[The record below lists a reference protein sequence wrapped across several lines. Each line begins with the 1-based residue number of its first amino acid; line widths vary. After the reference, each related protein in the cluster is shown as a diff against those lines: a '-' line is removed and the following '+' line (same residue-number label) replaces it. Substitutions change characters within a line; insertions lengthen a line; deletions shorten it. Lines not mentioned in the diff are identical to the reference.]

1 MRYGIVKGSLCT
13 IYEKASETMTSDGQ
27 VLSAIADEVMHGM
40 IVAITGDAESEKYAE
55 AKPAVSAGVGHTAGM
70 QSGQPAASA
79 AGQMSEAAG
88 NISENSP
95 AAMFLPVRTFYNYTG
110 YLPVK
115 DVLEAP
121 LETVKEWEA
130 SDLRVVNGICVD
142 VTSLPKVQ
150 GVKLISLFRG
160 SLVKVLDW
168 ESEQEGWAR
177 VELAD
182 GRVGY
187 MRNQYLSEKKFSQAG
202 AWLDGPV
209 QAQIADEG
217 AFRRAVAETA
227 KSYLGVQYRWGGKTT
242 AGIDCSGLV
251 SVSYMQNGILIYR
264 DARIMDGFP
273 LRRISR
279 EEMKMGDLLFFP
291 GHVAMYL
298 GDGLYIHSTGRI
310 GSGGVVFN
318 SLDPNSPIYRQDL
331 VESMSAVGSIFG

>member
-13 IYEKASETMTSDGQ
+13 IYEKASEKMVSDGQ
-27 VLSAIADEVMHGM
+27 VLSGIADEVTHGM
-40 IVAITGDAESEKYAE
+40 IVAVTGDAEAEKYPE
-55 AKPAVSAGVGHTAGM
+55 TES
-70 QSGQPAASA
+70 S
-79 AGQMSEAAG
+79 
-88 NISENSP
+88 

-110 YLPVK
+110 YLPAE
-115 DVLEAP
+115 DVLEVP
-121 LETVKEWEA
+121 LEAAKEWEA

-168 ESEQEGWAR
+168 ESEREGWAR

-187 MRNQYLSEKKFSQAG
+187 MRNQFLSEKKFSQAG
-202 AWLDGPV
+202 AWLEELP
-209 QAQIADEG
+209 QAEIADEN

-227 KSYLGVQYRWGGKTT
+227 KTYLGVQYRWGGKTT

-251 SVSYMQNGILIYR
+251 SASYMLNGILIYR
-264 DARIMDGFP
+264 DAKIMDGFP
-273 LRRISR
+273 LREIRK

-298 GDGLYIHSTGRI
+298 GDGLYIHSTGKI
-310 GSGGVVFN
+310 GSGGVVP
-318 SLDPNSPIYRQDL
+318 SLSYRSKWIGL
-331 VESMSAVGSIFG
+331 

>member
-13 IYEKASETMTSDGQ
+13 IYEEASEKMMSDGQ
-27 VLSAIADEVMHGM
+27 VLSGIADEVTHGM
-40 IVAITGDAESEKYAE
+40 IVAITGDAVAEKYPEMESSAE
-55 AKPAVSAGVGHTAGM
+55 
-70 QSGQPAASA
+70 
-79 AGQMSEAAG
+79 
-88 NISENSP
+88 
-95 AAMFLPVRTFYNYTG
+95 MFLPVRTFYNYTG
-110 YLPVK
+110 YLPAE
-115 DVLEAP
+115 DVLEVP

-130 SDLRVVNGICVD
+130 SDLQVVNGICVD

-168 ESEQEGWAR
+168 ESEREGWAR

-187 MRNQYLSEKKFSQAG
+187 MRNQFLSEKKFSQTG
-202 AWLDGPV
+202 AWLDELP
-209 QAQIADEG
+209 QAEIADEN

-227 KSYLGVQYRWGGKTT
+227 KTYLGVQYRWGGKTT

-251 SVSYMQNGILIYR
+251 SASYMLNGILIYR
-264 DARIMDGFP
+264 DAKIMDGFP
-273 LRRISR
+273 LKEIKK
-279 EEMKMGDLLFFP
+279 EDMKMGDLLFFP

-298 GDGLYIHSTGRI
+298 GDGLYIHSTGKI

-318 SLDPNSPIYRQDL
+318 SLNPESPIYRQDL
-331 VESMSAVGSIFG
+331 VDCMTAVGSIFAGGEE

>member
-1 MRYGIVKGSLCT
+1 
-13 IYEKASETMTSDGQ
+13 
-27 VLSAIADEVMHGM
+27 
-40 IVAITGDAESEKYAE
+40 
-55 AKPAVSAGVGHTAGM
+55 
-70 QSGQPAASA
+70 
-79 AGQMSEAAG
+79 MSEAAG

-209 QAQIADEG
+209 QAQIADES
-217 AFRRAVAETA
+217 AFRRAVTETA